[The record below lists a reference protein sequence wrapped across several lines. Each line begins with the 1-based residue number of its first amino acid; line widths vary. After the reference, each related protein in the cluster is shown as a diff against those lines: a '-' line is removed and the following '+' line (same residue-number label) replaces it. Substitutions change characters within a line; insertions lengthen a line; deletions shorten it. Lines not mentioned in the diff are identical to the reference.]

1 MLHKI
6 TFRLFEGKQVEMVQY
21 QITPDR
27 EAHNRKVHDL
37 FRSLSTLYVSPL
49 DQLRGKV
56 KGAFWWDIVITR
68 DGIRYYATFPAEWQ
82 REVLAMMSN
91 TWEGCSIERVE
102 TLATAMPAASDVC
115 EMKYRRSDL
124 FALKVDNRM
133 EHEPM
138 DSILSVVADLQDGDI
153 ARYSVCAEPISRLDW
168 QDHAERLHQQFRDG
182 RTPKRRR
189 ITKKDAFISV
199 GELVTA
205 ALQSLSDLVDKILGY
220 DEQKGTKSDDREKRL
235 LMLDGLSRGTVNKMR
250 MPTLNTHI
258 RIAAHSDDPGRKRVI
273 MRTISNSFN
282 DLTAENEL
290 ERHDYHY
297 KMKPVIMR
305 ELNTYR
311 ISWPTK
317 LDIDKNKMSNEELG
331 RLVEVPSAYLQDKYE
346 EIDAMDTRQIDVP
359 ATLTEKGISIGTVT
373 YKKQTREIYFP
384 VKDWDQLCLPSCVIG
399 GMGSGKTKAFAC
411 NRAIGYVEAGYS
423 AVIFDPKKSEVWDQI
438 EAGLPKEKRQR
449 ILLGD
454 AIMSLDFREALHS
467 KSARNRLAQIL
478 IKFFEDNSDSAGAQT
493 QRFLKAAVFGMRTGR
508 LEEIV
513 KIFTDAKY
521 REKTIETMP
530 EGMHRLTLQ
539 QFHQESAARQNQIIG
554 PVWNRLDVILGD
566 EYLERCMRATSGI
579 DMVELLSKR
588 GMCTVF
594 DMPDHLN
601 SREAKD
607 ILVNLLS
614 FKIDLAMGLRKDLFP
629 VAVIYDEP
637 HQYLRSADVWKK
649 AAVESRAY
657 RLSYHWLFH
666 SWEQIPASL
675 AQIIKDAGAHYYLYP
690 SSERTYNGLKRII
703 DPFTVEEG
711 IATKRFHAIC
721 ALKVGDKR
729 ITPLMVHMK
738 APLNLYQGE
747 KTE

>member
-1 MLHKI
+1 MPHKMR
-6 TFRLFEGKQVEMVQY
+6 FRLFEGKQVEMVQY
-21 QITPDR
+21 QVTPDR
-27 EAHNRKVHDL
+27 ESHNRKVHDL
-37 FRSLSTLYVSPL
+37 FRSLSTIYVSPL

-56 KGAFWWDIVITR
+56 KGAFWWDVMIHPE
-68 DGIRYYATFPAEWQ
+68 GISYYATFPVEWQ
-82 REVLAMMSN
+82 REVLAMMTN
-91 TWEGCSIERVE
+91 TWGGCSIERVPD
-102 TLATAMPAASDVC
+102 LATAMPSSSDVC

-138 DSILSVVADLQDGDI
+138 DSILSVVADLEVGDV
-153 ARYSVCAEPISRLDW
+153 ARYSICAEPISRLDW
-168 QDHAERLHQQFRDG
+168 QDQAERLHQQFRDG
-182 RTPKRRR
+182 STPKRRR

-199 GELVTA
+199 GEMITA
-205 ALQSLSDLVDKILGY
+205 TLQSLSDLLDKILGY
-220 DEQKGTKSDDREKRL
+220 DEQKGTKGDDREKRL
-235 LMLDGLSRGTVNKMR
+235 LMLDGLSRGTINKIR
-250 MPTLNTHI
+250 MPVFNAYI
-258 RIAAHSDDPGRKRVI
+258 RIAAYSENPSHQRVI
-273 MRTISNSFN
+273 IRSIANSFN
-282 DLTAENEL
+282 DLTSENEL
-290 ERHDYHY
+290 ERHDYHE

-311 ISWPTK
+311 ISWPTR

-359 ATLTEKGISIGTVT
+359 AIMLKGGIPLGTVE
-373 YKKQTREIYFP
+373 YKRQKQEVFMP
-384 VKDWDQLCLPSCVIG
+384 VDDHDQLCLPSCVIG

-423 AVIFDPKKSEVWDQI
+423 SIIFDPKKSEVWEQI
-438 EAGLPKEKRQR
+438 EAGLPREKRQR
-449 ILLGD
+449 ILLGE

-478 IKFFEDNSDSAGAQT
+478 MKFFEDNSDTAGAQT
-493 QRFLKAAVFGMRTGR
+493 QRFLKSAVFGMRTGR
-508 LEEIV
+508 LKEII
-513 KIFTDAKY
+513 KIFTDANY
-521 REKTIETMP
+521 REKTIEAMP
-530 EGMHRLTLQ
+530 EGMHRITLQ
-539 QFHQESAARQNQIIG
+539 QFHNESAARQNQIIG

-566 EYLERCMRATSGI
+566 EYLERCMKATSGI

-594 DMPDHLN
+594 DMPDRLN

-675 AQIIKDAGAHYYLYP
+675 AQIIKDAGAHYYVYP
-690 SSERTYNGLKRII
+690 SSEKTYNGLKRVI

-711 IATKRFHAIC
+711 MATKRFHAIC
-721 ALKVGDKR
+721 ALRVGDR
-729 ITPLMVHMK
+729 RQIPLMVHMK
-738 APLNLYQGE
+738 PPIV
-747 KTE
+747 